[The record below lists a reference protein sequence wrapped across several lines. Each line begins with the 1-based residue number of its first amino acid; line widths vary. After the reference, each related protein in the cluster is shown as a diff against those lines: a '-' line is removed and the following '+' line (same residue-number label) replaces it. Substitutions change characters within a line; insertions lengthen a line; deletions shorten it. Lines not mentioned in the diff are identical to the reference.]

1 MLPLA
6 EAADKPGKLR
16 SFAARMVN
24 DLPRARVTALR
35 EVTAEPDLARRPAS
49 EIPASGLEDAL
60 LQTLCDEVA
69 AGSISLVTSDVFDTI
84 AFRPTTTPVAV
95 FELIGDSLLAHGML
109 QEQLSAQAFGRLRAV
124 AERKARI
131 RRHEGF
137 GDPEVS
143 LHEIYHEL
151 TAVLADGVSPTDAV
165 AVEVDVE
172 RDVLVPNLDVVAA
185 LRWVAD
191 QSVPVIAV
199 SDSYFSSGQ
208 IRALFA
214 QPVLEDLVLEQIVT
228 SSDRRRNKG
237 GGLLE
242 ELIDELDVRTAR
254 LAHIGDHP
262 EADLIVATRVGAR
275 PVHLDRHPPELRTIV
290 AREQRFGEHRVIG
303 LQEQYDAGTGAIRS
317 QLLRSPEH
325 AALSPTLASYWRWG
339 ATVLGP
345 ILTGFAE
352 WVHGRLAELDAGR
365 VWCPMREGPF
375 LAEFLGGAIEQSE
388 RPIDIRT
395 LWLNRAVCGRA
406 ALTDITRASLLRV
419 AGMRR
424 TPTAAE
430 LLACV
435 GLRVSDVPGLSS
447 HAGTAVDDY
456 VVQELLFNTLIEDE
470 TLRARAL
477 AAAAL
482 TRERVCALL
491 RRELDGASRLTL
503 VDVGWGGSVP
513 ALLREACADAGL
525 DIEVRGLYLVT
536 NEAAAERVLDG
547 AKLEGFL
554 GDLNLP
560 EPLLGWFGR
569 SPEIIEQACMSDH
582 GPQIDIDEQLD
593 PVLGEQ
599 LIPEAQREQI
609 RAAQRGALAFQRRW
623 VRYQDALPG
632 KLRALSGQ
640 PELLRAMLVRAA
652 VAPTEREAAL
662 LGSWLHDERHGGASR
677 IERLADADD
686 GARLHYV
693 APDELANLPNSEVYW
708 PYALA
713 ALTDP
718 DTAELIGLTH
728 EGLLSPEALSRPVET
743 GPFVIRVAAG
753 AGSDAPTASCVVE
766 PRRNRF
772 GLTLVRGLVIANH
785 IATLELAPSTLP
797 MLARVDWLNLRLYAQ
812 GLSEPIVVRMEQ
824 TDELRRLEYAN
835 CTLVAPNLV
844 IGYTGDAAWRLDLT
858 TVTDRIVHRV
868 DVECGLAM
876 LAIAPLVR
884 KGDVLVTLD
893 TLDEID
899 RVQSTLDSVLASPS
913 WRITRPLRALKRLL
927 RG

>member
-1 MLPLA
+1 
-6 EAADKPGKLR
+6 
-16 SFAARMVN
+16 MVN
-24 DLPRARVTALR
+24 DLPLARVTALR
-35 EVTAEPDLARRPAS
+35 EVTAEPDLPRRPAP
-49 EIPASGLEDAL
+49 ETPASGLDDAL

-84 AFRPTTTPVAV
+84 AFRPTVTPVAV
-95 FELIGDSLLAHGML
+95 FEQIGESFFARGML
-109 QEQLSAQAFGRLRAV
+109 QERITPQAFGRLRAV
-124 AERKARI
+124 AERKARV
-131 RRHEGF
+131 RRHAEF

-143 LHEIYHEL
+143 SHEIYREL
-151 TAVLADGVSPTDAV
+151 TAVLASGVTPAD
-165 AVEVDVE
+165 AVEVEVEVE

-185 LRWVAD
+185 LTWVAD
-191 QSVPVIAV
+191 QGVPVIAV
-199 SDSYFSSGQ
+199 SDSYFSADQ

-242 ELIDELDVRTAR
+242 ELIGELGIATSR

-262 EADLIVATRVGAR
+262 ESDVIVATRVGAR
-275 PVHLDRHPPELRTIV
+275 PVHLDRHPPELRAIV
-290 AREQRFGEHRVIG
+290 AGEQRFGERRVIG

-352 WVHGRLAELDAGR
+352 WVHLRLADLDANR

-375 LAEFLGGAIEQSE
+375 LAQFLAGAIEQSE
-388 RPIDIRT
+388 REIDIRT

-406 ALTDITRASLLRV
+406 ALTDITRASLLRA

-424 TPTAAE
+424 TPTAEE
-430 LLACV
+430 LLKCV

-447 HAGTAVDDY
+447 HAGTAVDDH
-456 VVQELLFNTLIEDE
+456 VVQELLFDTLIEDGA
-470 TLRARAL
+470 LRARAL
-477 AAAAL
+477 AGAAL
-482 TRERVCALL
+482 MRERVCAML
-491 RRELDGASRLTL
+491 RRELEGASRLTL

-513 ALLREACADAGL
+513 ALLREACADAGF

-536 NEAAAERVLDG
+536 NESAAERVLDG
-547 AKLEGFL
+547 AKIEGFL

-599 LIPEAQREQI
+599 LIPQAQREQI
-609 RAAQRGALAFQRRW
+609 KAAQHGALAFQRRW
-623 VRYQDALPG
+623 VRYRGALPG

-640 PELLRAMLVRAA
+640 PALLRAMLVRAT
-652 VAPTEREAAL
+652 VAPTEREAAV
-662 LGSWLHDERHGGASR
+662 LGSWLHDERQGSVSR

-686 GARLHYV
+686 GARLRYV
-693 APDELANLPNSEVYW
+693 APDELASLPNSEVYW

-713 ALTDP
+713 ALADP
-718 DTAELIGLTH
+718 ETAELVGLTH
-728 EGLLSPEALSRPVET
+728 EGRLSPDALSRAVET

-753 AGSDAPTASCVVE
+753 AGSDAPTASCVIE

-785 IATLELAPSTLP
+785 IVTLELAPSTAPL
-797 MLARVDWLNLRLYAQ
+797 LARVDWIDLRLYAQ
-812 GLSEPIVVRMEQ
+812 GLGEPIVVRMEQ
-824 TDELRRLEYAN
+824 TEELRRLEYAN

-844 IGYTGDAAWRLDLT
+844 ISYTGDAAWRLDLT

-876 LAIAPLVR
+876 LPIAPIVR

-893 TLDEID
+893 TLDQIQEIE
-899 RVQSTLDSVLASPS
+899 RVRSILDSVLASPS
-913 WRITRPLRALKRLL
+913 WRITRPFRALKRLL

>member
-191 QSVPVIAV
+191 QGVPVIAV

-824 TDELRRLEYAN
+824 TDELRRLQYAN

>member
-1 MLPLA
+1 
-6 EAADKPGKLR
+6 
-16 SFAARMVN
+16 MVN
-24 DLPRARVTALR
+24 DLPRARVAALR
-35 EVTAEPDLARRPAS
+35 EVNAEPDLARRPGS
-49 EIPASGLEDAL
+49 EIPASGLDDAL

-84 AFRPTTTPVAV
+84 AFRPTVTPVAV

-109 QEQLSAQAFGRLRAV
+109 QEQFSAQGFGRLRAV
-124 AERKARI
+124 AERKARV
-131 RRHEGF
+131 RRHEDF

-143 LHEIYHEL
+143 LHEIYREL
-151 TAVLADGVSPTDAV
+151 TAVLADGVSAADAV
-165 AVEVDVE
+165 TVEVDVE
-172 RDVLVPNLDVVAA
+172 RDVLVANLDVVAA

-191 QSVPVIAV
+191 QGVPVIAV
-199 SDSYFSSGQ
+199 SDSYFSSAQ
-208 IRALFA
+208 IRSLFA
-214 QPVLEDLVLEQIVT
+214 QPLLEDLVLEQIVT

-242 ELIDELDVRTAR
+242 ELIEELDIPTAR

-290 AREQRFGEHRVIG
+290 AREQRFGERRVIG

-352 WVHGRLAELDAGR
+352 WVHARLAELDESR

-375 LAEFLGGAIEQSE
+375 LAQFLGGAIEQSE

-424 TPTAAE
+424 TPTTAE
-430 LLACV
+430 LLESV
-435 GLRVSDVPGLSS
+435 GLRVSDLPGLSS
-447 HAGTAVDDY
+447 HAGTAVDDH
-456 VVQELLFNTLIEDE
+456 VVQELLFDTLIEDE
-470 TLRARAL
+470 ALRARAL

-482 TRERVCALL
+482 TRERVCAML

-536 NEAAAERVLDG
+536 NESAAERVLEG

-569 SPEIIEQACMSDH
+569 SPEIIEQACMSDL

-593 PVLGEQ
+593 PVLDEQ

-623 VRYQDALPG
+623 VRYQGTLPG

-640 PELLRAMLVRAA
+640 PGLLRAMLVRAA

-662 LGSWLHDERHGGASR
+662 LGSWLHDERQGGASR

-686 GARLHYV
+686 GARLRYV

-713 ALTDP
+713 ALADP
-718 DTAELIGLTH
+718 DTAELVGLAH
-728 EGLLSPEALSRPVET
+728 EGRLSPEALSRPVET

-753 AGSDAPTASCVVE
+753 AGSDAPTASCVIE

-785 IATLELAPSTLP
+785 IVTLELAPSTSP
-797 MLARVDWLNLRLYAQ
+797 MLARVDWLDLRLYAQ
-812 GLSEPIVVRMEQ
+812 GLAEPIVVRMEQ
-824 TDELRRLEYAN
+824 TEELRGLQYAN

-844 IGYTGDAAWRLDLT
+844 ISYTGDAAWRLDLAS
-858 TVTDRIVHRV
+858 VTDRIVHRV

-893 TLDEID
+893 ALDQMEEIH
-899 RVQSTLDSVLASPS
+899 RVRSILDSVLASPS